1 MVNIDKTETQIL
13 RDEHKLP
20 QCLKFTFKDLSELS
34 PPLPVKTVVEGGCCP
49 AADGNL

>member
-1 MVNIDKTETQIL
+1 MVNIDQTETQIL
-13 RDEHKLP
+13 RAEHKLP
-20 QCLKFTFKDLSELS
+20 QCQKFNLKDFSEIS